1 MEPFDPSTDDEPT
14 RPAGQTL
21 TRTALVGGS
30 WATLTNVATRVLGAA
45 KAIILARL
53 LVPAD
58 FGLVGLALATVGTVN
73 MLSNPG
79 INTALIQRKD
89 VDREDFNAGWW
100 LHAMRG
106 CLLFVLLL
114 ATADWLADFYGE
126 PQLETLLWVISLTF
140 LMDGFQSIGLVRLN
154 RELNFRRLMW
164 VQLST
169 NLVSFV
175 TAVALAWSLRS
186 LWALVG
192 SHIAQLVTML
202 IMSYI
207 LEPFRPSLKIDWG
220 RAKTLLKFGGFVFL
234 ALICYIILN
243 RGNAFILGR
252 MIGVERYGYYALAL
266 SLAGML
272 SGPIDQ
278 LISLVGL
285 PALSRIQADR
295 ERLLGAFSRTFRTT
309 MLLAAPGFIGLAI
322 FGRDVVWLMLGSKWM
337 PMVGPLIWLC
347 FLGWFRTLIQTF
359 DSLNLA
365 IGKPEIE
372 VKLRGVELV
381 LFAAGIVPAVRWY
394 GASGAAAY
402 LFLIYVIS
410 FLLHVWVTRW
420 YFRGVSKAVV
430 TIWVSFAPLFAGQA
444 LFGWFQWHQ
453 NGPSPGPSCWEACT
467 PFSCSSFSGGKSE
480 NYWPPSWDRH
490 SRGRRNE
497 TQ

>member
-1 MEPFDPSTDDEPT
+1 
-14 RPAGQTL
+14 
-21 TRTALVGGS
+21 
-30 WATLTNVATRVLGAA
+30 
-45 KAIILARL
+45 
-53 LVPAD
+53 
-58 FGLVGLALATVGTVN
+58 
-73 MLSNPG
+73 
-79 INTALIQRKD
+79 
-89 VDREDFNAGWW
+89 
-100 LHAMRG
+100 
-106 CLLFVLLL
+106 
-114 ATADWLADFYGE
+114 
-126 PQLETLLWVISLTF
+126 
-140 LMDGFQSIGLVRLN
+140 
-154 RELNFRRLMW
+154 
-164 VQLST
+164 
-169 NLVSFV
+169 
-175 TAVALAWSLRS
+175 
-186 LWALVG
+186 
-192 SHIAQLVTML
+192 
-202 IMSYI
+202 MSYI

-372 VKLRGVELV
+372 AKLRGVELV

-453 NGPSPGPSCWEACT
+453 NGPSTWPGAILLGSMYTVFVLLFLWWKERKLLATIMGQAFPRQAE
-467 PFSCSSFSGGKSE
+467 
-480 NYWPPSWDRH
+480 
-490 SRGRRNE
+490 
-497 TQ
+497 